1 MRPKAPDRARAPTG
15 QGLQRH
21 GPPAGQR
28 TPAAAAAERG
38 GGGAHA
44 PGRPSS
50 LGRNPGA
57 LGHEHR
63 RLAAARGGDPQD
75 RSGLPPPPG
84 ADRDGGGLER
94 PSPLHPG
101 RAAPAGTRR
110 ALPQPFHRQRPRPYR
125 HGTCALRRQAD
136 RPDHRR
142 RGARRRSGAVS
153 HRPAGPAPPDD
164 DSYAGSEEAPMAG
177 GAALRR
183 EVAIGIIGLDTTFT
197 KIPGHIRNRS
207 TFDFPVVYRVVEGA
221 TAERVVK
228 QADPT
233 LLQPFVR
240 AAQELEAEGVGAI
253 TSACGFL
260 VIFQKQLADAVS
272 VPLYASSL
280 IQVPMVHRMLG
291 SNRKLGLLVARKDS
305 LTPRHLE
312 AIGAESIPLCIA
324 GMEEQPEF
332 REVML
337 EARRAELDVDRL
349 EHEVLG
355 QAERL
360 ASENRDLGALVIEC
374 TDLVPFSH
382 AIQARLGLPVFD
394 IVTLTEM
401 VHRSLTR
408 RPYGVVAAL

>member
-1 MRPKAPDRARAPTG
+1 
-15 QGLQRH
+15 
-21 GPPAGQR
+21 
-28 TPAAAAAERG
+28 
-38 GGGAHA
+38 
-44 PGRPSS
+44 
-50 LGRNPGA
+50 
-57 LGHEHR
+57 
-63 RLAAARGGDPQD
+63 
-75 RSGLPPPPG
+75 
-84 ADRDGGGLER
+84 
-94 PSPLHPG
+94 
-101 RAAPAGTRR
+101 
-110 ALPQPFHRQRPRPYR
+110 
-125 HGTCALRRQAD
+125 
-136 RPDHRR
+136 
-142 RGARRRSGAVS
+142 
-153 HRPAGPAPPDD
+153 
-164 DSYAGSEEAPMAG
+164 MAG

-197 KIPGHIRNRS
+197 KIPGHIRNRT

-240 AAQELEAEGVGAI
+240 AAQELQAAGVGAI

-305 LTPRHLE
+305 LTRRHLE

>member
-1 MRPKAPDRARAPTG
+1 
-15 QGLQRH
+15 
-21 GPPAGQR
+21 
-28 TPAAAAAERG
+28 
-38 GGGAHA
+38 
-44 PGRPSS
+44 
-50 LGRNPGA
+50 
-57 LGHEHR
+57 
-63 RLAAARGGDPQD
+63 
-75 RSGLPPPPG
+75 
-84 ADRDGGGLER
+84 
-94 PSPLHPG
+94 
-101 RAAPAGTRR
+101 
-110 ALPQPFHRQRPRPYR
+110 
-125 HGTCALRRQAD
+125 
-136 RPDHRR
+136 
-142 RGARRRSGAVS
+142 
-153 HRPAGPAPPDD
+153 
-164 DSYAGSEEAPMAG
+164 MAG
-177 GAALRR
+177 AAALRR
-183 EVAIGIIGLDTTFT
+183 EAAIGIIGLDTTFT

-305 LTPRHLE
+305 LTRRHLE

-408 RPYGVVAAL
+408 RTYGVVAAL

>member
-1 MRPKAPDRARAPTG
+1 
-15 QGLQRH
+15 
-21 GPPAGQR
+21 
-28 TPAAAAAERG
+28 
-38 GGGAHA
+38 
-44 PGRPSS
+44 
-50 LGRNPGA
+50 
-57 LGHEHR
+57 
-63 RLAAARGGDPQD
+63 
-75 RSGLPPPPG
+75 
-84 ADRDGGGLER
+84 
-94 PSPLHPG
+94 
-101 RAAPAGTRR
+101 
-110 ALPQPFHRQRPRPYR
+110 
-125 HGTCALRRQAD
+125 
-136 RPDHRR
+136 
-142 RGARRRSGAVS
+142 
-153 HRPAGPAPPDD
+153 
-164 DSYAGSEEAPMAG
+164 MAG
-177 GAALRR
+177 AAALRR

-197 KIPGHIRNRS
+197 KIPGHIRNRT

-260 VIFQKQLADAVS
+260 AIFQKQLADAVS

-305 LTPRHLE
+305 LTRRHLE

-349 EHEVLG
+349 EHEVLR

-374 TDLVPFSH
+374 TDLVPFSS

>member
-1 MRPKAPDRARAPTG
+1 
-15 QGLQRH
+15 
-21 GPPAGQR
+21 
-28 TPAAAAAERG
+28 
-38 GGGAHA
+38 
-44 PGRPSS
+44 
-50 LGRNPGA
+50 
-57 LGHEHR
+57 
-63 RLAAARGGDPQD
+63 
-75 RSGLPPPPG
+75 
-84 ADRDGGGLER
+84 
-94 PSPLHPG
+94 
-101 RAAPAGTRR
+101 
-110 ALPQPFHRQRPRPYR
+110 
-125 HGTCALRRQAD
+125 
-136 RPDHRR
+136 
-142 RGARRRSGAVS
+142 
-153 HRPAGPAPPDD
+153 
-164 DSYAGSEEAPMAG
+164 MAG
-177 GAALRR
+177 AAALRR
-183 EVAIGIIGLDTTFT
+183 EAAIGIIGLDTTFT

-221 TAERVVK
+221 TAERVVE

-305 LTPRHLE
+305 LTRRHLE

-408 RPYGVVAAL
+408 RPYGLVAAL

>member
-1 MRPKAPDRARAPTG
+1 
-15 QGLQRH
+15 
-21 GPPAGQR
+21 
-28 TPAAAAAERG
+28 
-38 GGGAHA
+38 
-44 PGRPSS
+44 
-50 LGRNPGA
+50 
-57 LGHEHR
+57 
-63 RLAAARGGDPQD
+63 
-75 RSGLPPPPG
+75 
-84 ADRDGGGLER
+84 
-94 PSPLHPG
+94 
-101 RAAPAGTRR
+101 
-110 ALPQPFHRQRPRPYR
+110 
-125 HGTCALRRQAD
+125 
-136 RPDHRR
+136 
-142 RGARRRSGAVS
+142 
-153 HRPAGPAPPDD
+153 
-164 DSYAGSEEAPMAG
+164 MAG
-177 GAALRR
+177 AAALRR
-183 EVAIGIIGLDTTFT
+183 EAAIGIIGLDTTFT

-305 LTPRHLE
+305 LTRRHLE

-408 RPYGVVAAL
+408 RPYGVVAAQ

>member
-1 MRPKAPDRARAPTG
+1 
-15 QGLQRH
+15 
-21 GPPAGQR
+21 
-28 TPAAAAAERG
+28 
-38 GGGAHA
+38 
-44 PGRPSS
+44 
-50 LGRNPGA
+50 
-57 LGHEHR
+57 
-63 RLAAARGGDPQD
+63 
-75 RSGLPPPPG
+75 
-84 ADRDGGGLER
+84 
-94 PSPLHPG
+94 
-101 RAAPAGTRR
+101 
-110 ALPQPFHRQRPRPYR
+110 
-125 HGTCALRRQAD
+125 
-136 RPDHRR
+136 
-142 RGARRRSGAVS
+142 
-153 HRPAGPAPPDD
+153 
-164 DSYAGSEEAPMAG
+164 MAG
-177 GAALRR
+177 AAALRR
-183 EVAIGIIGLDTTFT
+183 EAAIGIIGLDTTFT

-305 LTPRHLE
+305 LTRRHLE

-349 EHEVLG
+349 EQEVLE

-382 AIQARLGLPVFD
+382 AIQARLELPVFD